1 MDQRGDNRLDDWR
14 YRNDDSTLRRDLWF
28 TLNSQRDPSATPI
41 PSHAAGMR
49 WKGWLLKT
57 VSESRTQQ
65 NQRVSS
71 MSDVLSAPAAGEVS
85 SRLRNTESHGKIQNT
100 DVQSIPCT
108 ETTKQSNNP
117 CLLTQNRKSLPL
129 LSRQTQTDE

>member
-1 MDQRGDNRLDDWR
+1 MDQRGDNRLDDWH

-28 TLNSQRDPSATPI
+28 TLNSQRGQSAAPI
-41 PSHAAGMR
+41 PSHAAGMGR
-49 WKGWLLKT
+49 KGWLLKT
-57 VSESRTQQ
+57 VSESRTHQ

-71 MSDVLSAPAAGEVS
+71 MSGLLSAPAADEVS

-100 DVQSIPCT
+100 DAQSIPCT

-117 CLLTQNRKSLPL
+117 RLSTQNRKSLPL